1 MTNEHLPEKINQLEK
16 RLDGFEQMMS
26 YNSFDELK
34 FQVHIT
40 IKYFI
45 LTVDDEGEC
54 ERLSR
59 QNTVTGDKFE
69 KHGWILRTQDN

>member
-1 MTNEHLPEKINQLEK
+1 MLEMTNEHLPEKINQLEK

-40 IKYFI
+40 IKYFNI
-45 LTVDDEGEC
+45 N
-54 ERLSR
+54 S
-59 QNTVTGDKFE
+59 
-69 KHGWILRTQDN
+69 